1 MSALEGKSR
10 YAVQVE
16 PLPLLTLSRHEG
28 AAIPQRNR
36 LLPHRRCA
44 IVSVRS
50 TGGNG
55 PVKRRELIRLLGG
68 AAVAWPLSTRAQQ
81 PDRIRRVGVLIGLA
95 EDDPDAKARLGALRQ
110 GLEKLGW
117 SEGRNIHLEVRFTL
131 PTNEQ
136 QVQVLVKELLAVS
149 PDVVVAQST
158 ALTSA
163 FRRESRNVPIVFIA
177 VGDPI
182 GAGFIAN
189 LARPG
194 SNLTGLTLY
203 DGSVTGKWLEMLKEI
218 DPRVTRAA
226 FIINPKTSSFPLLA
240 RETET
245 MAQSLAIELTLSTI
259 ENAGDIGR
267 VIESFA
273 SLPNG
278 GLVFPPNATTTANR
292 DLIVALAARYRLPA
306 VYAWREFVTAG
317 GLLSYGTNFVE
328 LFRQT
333 AFYVD
338 RILRGSLPA
347 ELPVQAP
354 TRYEMVLNLKTAKAL
369 DLTVPAGLLAAVDEV
384 IE

>member
-1 MSALEGKSR
+1 MR
-10 YAVQVE
+10 
-16 PLPLLTLSRHEG
+16 
-28 AAIPQRNR
+28 
-36 LLPHRRCA
+36 
-44 IVSVRS
+44 
-50 TGGNG
+50 
-55 PVKRRELIRLLGG
+55 RREFIALLGG
-68 AAVAWPLSTRAQQ
+68 TAAWPLSARAQR
-81 PDRIRRVGVLIGLA
+81 PDQIRRVGVLMGLA
-95 EDDPDAKARLGALRQ
+95 EDDPDSKPRLGAFRQ

-117 SEGRNIHLEVRFTL
+117 SEGRNIHLDVRFAL
-131 PTNEQ
+131 PANEQ
-136 QVQVLVKELLAVS
+136 QVQMLAKELLALS
-149 PDVVVAQST
+149 PDVIVSQST
-158 ALTSA
+158 ALTAA
-163 FRRESRNVPIVFIA
+163 FRRETRTVPIVFIA
-177 VGDPI
+177 VGDPV

-203 DGSVTGKWLEMLKEI
+203 DGSVAGKWLAMLKEI

-245 MAQSLAIELTLSTI
+245 MAQSLAIELTLITI

-317 GLLSYGTNFVE
+317 GLVSYGTNFVE

-333 AFYVD
+333 ASYVD
-338 RILRGSLPA
+338 RILRGSSPA
-347 ELPVQAP
+347 DLPVQAP
-354 TRYEMVLNLKTAKAL
+354 TRYETVLNLKTAKAL
-369 DLTVPAGLLAAVDEV
+369 DLTVPASLLVAVDEV
-384 IE
+384 IQ

>member
-1 MSALEGKSR
+1 MR
-10 YAVQVE
+10 
-16 PLPLLTLSRHEG
+16 
-28 AAIPQRNR
+28 
-36 LLPHRRCA
+36 
-44 IVSVRS
+44 
-50 TGGNG
+50 
-55 PVKRRELIRLLGG
+55 RREFIALLGG
-68 AAVAWPLSTRAQQ
+68 TAAWPLSARAQR
-81 PDRIRRVGVLIGLA
+81 PDQIRRVGVLVGLA
-95 EDDPDAKARLGALRQ
+95 EDDSDSKPRLGAFRQ

-117 SEGRNIHLEVRFTL
+117 SEGRNIPLDVRFVL
-131 PTNEQ
+131 PANEQ
-136 QVQVLVKELLAVS
+136 QVQIMVKELLALS
-149 PDVVVAQST
+149 PDVIVSQST
-158 ALTSA
+158 ALTAA
-163 FRRESRNVPIVFIA
+163 FRRETRNVPIVFIA
-177 VGDPI
+177 VVDPI

-203 DGSVTGKWLEMLKEI
+203 DGSVAGKWLEMLKEI

-226 FIINPKTSSFPLLA
+226 FIINPKASSFPLLA

-245 MAQSLAIELTLSTI
+245 MAQSLAIELTSITI

-267 VIESFA
+267 VMESFA

-333 AFYVD
+333 ASYVD
-338 RILRGSLPA
+338 RILRGSSPA
-347 ELPVQAP
+347 DLPVQAP
-354 TRYEMVLNLKTAKAL
+354 TRYETVLNLKTAKAL
-369 DLTVPAGLLAAVDEV
+369 GLTVPAGLLAAVDEV

>member
-1 MSALEGKSR
+1 M
-10 YAVQVE
+10 
-16 PLPLLTLSRHEG
+16 
-28 AAIPQRNR
+28 
-36 LLPHRRCA
+36 RRRDF
-44 IVSVRS
+44 I
-50 TGGNG
+50 T
-55 PVKRRELIRLLGG
+55 LLGG
-68 AAVAWPLSTRAQQ
+68 AAAWPLSARAQQ

-95 EDDPDAKARLGALRQ
+95 EDDPESKPRLGAFRQ

-117 SEGRNIHLEVRFTL
+117 SEGRNIHLDVRFAV

-136 QVQVLVKELLAVS
+136 QVQMLVKELLALS
-149 PDVVVAQST
+149 PEVVVSQST
-158 ALTSA
+158 PITAA

-194 SNLTGLTLY
+194 GNLTGLTLY

-240 RETET
+240 RETQT
-245 MAQSLAIELTLSTI
+245 MAQSLAIELTSSTI

-328 LFRQT
+328 QFRQG
-333 AFYVD
+333 ASYVD
-338 RILRGSLPA
+338 RILRGSSPA

-354 TRYEMVLNLKTAKAL
+354 TKYQTVVNLKTARAL
-369 DLTVPAGLLAAVDEV
+369 GLTVPASLLVAADEV
-384 IE
+384 ID

>member
-1 MSALEGKSR
+1 MR
-10 YAVQVE
+10 
-16 PLPLLTLSRHEG
+16 
-28 AAIPQRNR
+28 
-36 LLPHRRCA
+36 
-44 IVSVRS
+44 
-50 TGGNG
+50 
-55 PVKRRELIRLLGG
+55 RREFIALLGG
-68 AAVAWPLSTRAQQ
+68 TAAWPLSARAQR
-81 PDRIRRVGVLIGLA
+81 PDQIRRVGVLVGLA
-95 EDDPDAKARLGALRQ
+95 EDDPDSKPRLGAFRL

-117 SEGRNIHLEVRFTL
+117 SEGRNIHLDVRFAL
-131 PTNEQ
+131 PANEQ
-136 QVQVLVKELLAVS
+136 QVQIMVKELLALS
-149 PDVVVAQST
+149 PDVIVSQST
-158 ALTSA
+158 APTAA
-163 FRRESRNVPIVFIA
+163 FRRETRNVPIVFIA
-177 VGDPI
+177 VGDPV

-203 DGSVTGKWLEMLKEI
+203 DGSVAGKWLEMLKEI

-245 MAQSLAIELTLSTI
+245 MAQSLAIELTSITI

-267 VIESFA
+267 VMESFA

-333 AFYVD
+333 ASYVD
-338 RILRGSLPA
+338 RILRGSSPA
-347 ELPVQAP
+347 DLPVQAP
-354 TRYEMVLNLKTAKAL
+354 TRYETVLNLKTAKAL
-369 DLTVPAGLLAAVDEV
+369 DLTVPASLLVAVDEV
-384 IE
+384 IQ

>member
-1 MSALEGKSR
+1 MR
-10 YAVQVE
+10 
-16 PLPLLTLSRHEG
+16 
-28 AAIPQRNR
+28 
-36 LLPHRRCA
+36 
-44 IVSVRS
+44 
-50 TGGNG
+50 
-55 PVKRRELIRLLGG
+55 RREFIALLGG
-68 AAVAWPLSTRAQQ
+68 TAAWPLSARAQR
-81 PDRIRRVGVLIGLA
+81 PDQIRRVGVLMGLA
-95 EDDPDAKARLGALRQ
+95 EDDPDSKPRLGAFRQ

-117 SEGRNIHLEVRFTL
+117 SEGRNIHLDVRFAL
-131 PTNEQ
+131 RANEQ
-136 QVQVLVKELLAVS
+136 QVQMLAKELLALS
-149 PDVVVAQST
+149 PDVIVSQST
-158 ALTSA
+158 ALTAA
-163 FRRESRNVPIVFIA
+163 FRRETRTVPIVFIA
-177 VGDPI
+177 VGDPV

-203 DGSVTGKWLEMLKEI
+203 DGSVAGKWLAMLKEI

-245 MAQSLAIELTLSTI
+245 MAQSLAIELTLITI

-328 LFRQT
+328 LFRQ
-333 AFYVD
+333 AASYVD

-369 DLTVPAGLLAAVDEV
+369 DLTVPASLLTAVDEV

>member
-1 MSALEGKSR
+1 
-10 YAVQVE
+10 
-16 PLPLLTLSRHEG
+16 
-28 AAIPQRNR
+28 
-36 LLPHRRCA
+36 
-44 IVSVRS
+44 
-50 TGGNG
+50 
-55 PVKRRELIRLLGG
+55 VKRRELITLLGG
-68 AAVAWPLSTRAQQ
+68 AAVAWPLSARAQQ
-81 PDRIRRVGVLIGLA
+81 PDRIRRVGVLMGLA
-95 EDDPDAKARLGALRQ
+95 EDDPDSKARLGAFRQ

-117 SEGRNIHLEVRFTL
+117 SEGRNIHLDVRFAL
-131 PTNEQ
+131 PADEQ
-136 QVQVLVKELLAVS
+136 QAQTLAKELLAVS
-149 PDVVVAQST
+149 PDVVVAQATPLT
-158 ALTSA
+158 AA
-163 FRRESRNVPIVFIA
+163 FRRESRNLPIVFIA

-203 DGSVTGKWLEMLKEI
+203 DSSVAGKWLEMLKEI

-240 RETET
+240 RETEA
-245 MAQSLAIELTLSTI
+245 MARSLAIELTVSTI

-267 VIESFA
+267 VVESFA

-333 AFYVD
+333 ASYVD
-338 RILRGSLPA
+338 RILRGSSPTD
-347 ELPVQAP
+347 LPVQAP
-354 TRYEMVLNLKTAKAL
+354 TRYETVLNLKTAKAL
-369 DLTVPAGLLAAVDEV
+369 DLTVPAGLLVAADEI

>member
-1 MSALEGKSR
+1 MR
-10 YAVQVE
+10 
-16 PLPLLTLSRHEG
+16 
-28 AAIPQRNR
+28 
-36 LLPHRRCA
+36 
-44 IVSVRS
+44 
-50 TGGNG
+50 
-55 PVKRRELIRLLGG
+55 RREFITLIGS
-68 AAVAWPLSTRAQQ
+68 AAAWPLSARAQR
-81 PDRIRRVGVLIGLA
+81 PDQIHRVGVLIGLA
-95 EDDPDAKARLGALRQ
+95 EDDPDSKARLGAFRE
-110 GLEKLGW
+110 GLDKLGW
-117 SEGRNIHLEVRFTL
+117 SEGRNIHLDVRFVL
-131 PTNEQ
+131 PANEQ
-136 QVQVLVKELLAVS
+136 QVQILVKELLALS
-149 PDVVVAQST
+149 PDVVVAQTT
-158 ALTSA
+158 ALTAA
-163 FRRESRNVPIVFIA
+163 FRRENRNVPIVFVA

-194 SNLTGLTLY
+194 GNLTGLTLY
-203 DGSVTGKWLEMLKEI
+203 DSSVTGKWLEMLKEI

-240 RETET
+240 RETEI
-245 MAQSLAIELTLSTI
+245 MARSLAIELTLSTI

-273 SLPNG
+273 GLPNG

-333 AFYVD
+333 ASYVD

-354 TRYEMVLNLKTAKAL
+354 TRYQTVLNLKTAKAL
-369 DLTVPAGLLAAVDEV
+369 DLTVPAGLLAAADEV

>member
-1 MSALEGKSR
+1 MR
-10 YAVQVE
+10 
-16 PLPLLTLSRHEG
+16 
-28 AAIPQRNR
+28 
-36 LLPHRRCA
+36 
-44 IVSVRS
+44 
-50 TGGNG
+50 
-55 PVKRRELIRLLGG
+55 RREFITLLGS
-68 AAVAWPLSTRAQQ
+68 AAAWPLSARAQR
-81 PDRIRRVGVLIGLA
+81 PDKIRRVGVLMGLA
-95 EDDPDAKARLGALRQ
+95 EDDPDSKARLGAFRQ

-117 SEGRNIHLEVRFTL
+117 SEGRNIHFDVRFVL
-131 PTNEQ
+131 AANEQ
-136 QVQVLVKELLAVS
+136 QAQMLAKELLAVS
-149 PDVVVAQST
+149 PDVVVAQATPLT
-158 ALTSA
+158 AA

-203 DGSVTGKWLEMLKEI
+203 DGSVAGKWLEMLKEI

-333 AFYVD
+333 ASYVD

-369 DLTVPAGLLAAVDEV
+369 DLTVPARLLAAVDEV

>member
-1 MSALEGKSR
+1 M
-10 YAVQVE
+10 
-16 PLPLLTLSRHEG
+16 
-28 AAIPQRNR
+28 
-36 LLPHRRCA
+36 
-44 IVSVRS
+44 
-50 TGGNG
+50 
-55 PVKRRELIRLLGG
+55 
-68 AAVAWPLSTRAQQ
+68 
-81 PDRIRRVGVLIGLA
+81 LA
-95 EDDPDAKARLGALRQ
+95 
-110 GLEKLGW
+110 
-117 SEGRNIHLEVRFTL
+117 
-131 PTNEQ
+131 
-136 QVQVLVKELLAVS
+136 KELLAVS
-149 PDVVVAQST
+149 PDVVVAQTT
-158 ALTSA
+158 ALTAA

-203 DGSVTGKWLEMLKEI
+203 DGSVAGKWLEMLKEI

-245 MAQSLAIELTLSTI
+245 MARSLAIELTLSTI

-306 VYAWREFVTAG
+306 VYAWREFVAAG

-333 AFYVD
+333 ASYVD

-354 TRYEMVLNLKTAKAL
+354 TRYETVLNLKTAKAL
-369 DLTVPAGLLAAVDEV
+369 DLTVPAGLLAAADEV

>member
-1 MSALEGKSR
+1 MR
-10 YAVQVE
+10 
-16 PLPLLTLSRHEG
+16 
-28 AAIPQRNR
+28 
-36 LLPHRRCA
+36 
-44 IVSVRS
+44 
-50 TGGNG
+50 
-55 PVKRRELIRLLGG
+55 RREFISLIGG
-68 AAVAWPLSTRAQQ
+68 AAVAWPVSARAQQ

-95 EDDPDAKARLGALRQ
+95 EDDPDSKLRLGALRQ

-117 SEGRNIHLEVRFTL
+117 SEGRNIHLDVRFV
-131 PTNEQ
+131 PPGNEQ
-136 QVQVLVKELLAVS
+136 QVQMLVKELLALS
-149 PDVVVAQST
+149 PDVIVAQST
-158 ALTSA
+158 PLVAA
-163 FRRESRNVPIVFIA
+163 FRRESRNVPIVFVA

-203 DGSVTGKWLEMLKEI
+203 DGSVAGKWLEMLKEI
-218 DPRVTRAA
+218 DPRVTHAA

-240 RETET
+240 REAET
-245 MAQSLAIELTLSTI
+245 MAQSLRIELTLSTI

-328 LFRQT
+328 LFRQ
-333 AFYVD
+333 AASYVD

-369 DLTVPAGLLAAVDEV
+369 DLTVPASLLTAVDEV

>member
-1 MSALEGKSR
+1 
-10 YAVQVE
+10 V
-16 PLPLLTLSRHEG
+16 T
-28 AAIPQRNR
+28 
-36 LLPHRRCA
+36 
-44 IVSVRS
+44 
-50 TGGNG
+50 
-55 PVKRRELIRLLGG
+55 RRELIRLLVG
-68 AAVAWPLSTRAQQ
+68 AAVAWPLSARAQQ
-81 PDRIRRVGVLIGLA
+81 SDRVRRVGVLISLA

-117 SEGRNIHLEVRFTL
+117 SEGRNIHLEVRFAL

-136 QVQVLVKELLAVS
+136 QVQVLVKELLAGS
-149 PDVVVAQST
+149 PDVVVAQTT
-158 ALTSA
+158 ALTAA
-163 FRRESRNVPIVFIA
+163 FRRESRNVPIVFVA

-203 DGSVTGKWLEMLKEI
+203 DGSVAGKWLEMLKEI
-218 DPRVTRAA
+218 DPRVTRAT

-240 RETET
+240 HETEA
-245 MAQSLAIELTLSTI
+245 MAKSLAIELTLSTI

-267 VIESFA
+267 VIESYA

-292 DLIVALAARYRLPA
+292 DLIVTLAARYRLPA

-328 LFRQT
+328 LFRQ
-333 AFYVD
+333 AAYYVD
-338 RILRGSLPA
+338 RILRGSSPA

-354 TRYEMVLNLKTAKAL
+354 TRYETVLNLKTAKAL
-369 DLTVPAGLLAAVDEV
+369 NLTVPAGLLAAVDEV

>member
-1 MSALEGKSR
+1 MR
-10 YAVQVE
+10 
-16 PLPLLTLSRHEG
+16 
-28 AAIPQRNR
+28 
-36 LLPHRRCA
+36 
-44 IVSVRS
+44 
-50 TGGNG
+50 
-55 PVKRRELIRLLGG
+55 RREFIALLGG
-68 AAVAWPLSTRAQQ
+68 TAAWPLSARAQR
-81 PDRIRRVGVLIGLA
+81 PDQIRRVGVLMGLA
-95 EDDPDAKARLGALRQ
+95 EDDPDSKPRLGAFRQ

-117 SEGRNIHLEVRFTL
+117 SEGRNIHLDVRFAL
-131 PTNEQ
+131 PANEQ
-136 QVQVLVKELLAVS
+136 QVQMLAKELLALS
-149 PDVVVAQST
+149 PDVIVSQST
-158 ALTSA
+158 ALTAA
-163 FRRESRNVPIVFIA
+163 FRRETRTVPIVFIA
-177 VGDPI
+177 VGDPV

-203 DGSVTGKWLEMLKEI
+203 DGSVAGKWLAMLKEI

-245 MAQSLAIELTLSTI
+245 MAQSLAIELTLITI

-333 AFYVD
+333 ASYVD
-338 RILRGSLPA
+338 RILRGSSPA

-354 TRYEMVLNLKTAKAL
+354 TKYQTVVNLKTARAL
-369 DLTVPAGLLAAVDEV
+369 GLTVPPGLLVAADEV